1 MNSSASPG
9 GKLSCTHWLVLIV
22 AAIGFLFDTYEL
34 LLLPLIAAPAIAE
47 ILQVPPSNP
56 LVTEWVGRLLWLA
69 ALSGGVFGL
78 LGGWLTDRL
87 GRKTVLALSIAL
99 YSLSP
104 VAAAFSTSLPWFVF
118 FRCATFVGVCVEFV
132 AAITWL
138 AELFPDKSRKEKVL
152 GWTQAFA
159 SVGGLCVTAVN
170 GWILKHAA
178 ALPALPVAEPF
189 NSHADWRYTLI
200 TGLLPAIPIALLLPF
215 VPESQVWLEK
225 RRAGTLRRPSFGE
238 LFSPALRRTT
248 LVSAALSACAYGI
261 AFGALQLTPTR
272 IVPGLASVAD
282 QQKILRPLQD
292 EARQFNQQLNEV
304 TPVFQQACA
313 DVAGLR
319 ELSGKRAKIR
329 IVIRATQKSAA
340 DTNAD
345 EAAKTAALAK
355 LGVLTNLLGQL
366 DVDLNQLTTAKPEA
380 KKVLLD
386 REKILGQLGANRAK
400 QDGPD
405 TIVKTRGKDV
415 QFWQE
420 LGGLLGRVALAAL
433 LAVAITRGALLR
445 LFLAPGLLILPVTY
459 LWLFQ
464 EQPALFQWGVALVGF
479 LTVAQFSY
487 FGEYLPKVFPLHL
500 RGTGGSFATNVGGR
514 MLGTSAAFVTTN
526 IVAAKILGG
535 TGPQQVATAA
545 AIVGTTMFVLG
556 LSLSFLLPEPPKT
569 EAE

>member
-1 MNSSASPG
+1 MAWIGNSASFG
-9 GKLSCTHWLVLIV
+9 SH
-22 AAIGFLFDTYEL
+22 
-34 LLLPLIAAPAIAE
+34 PA
-47 ILQVPPSNP
+47 NP
-56 LVTEWVGRLLWLA
+56 
-69 ALSGGVFGL
+69 F
-78 LGGWLTDRL
+78 
-87 GRKTVLALSIAL
+87 
-99 YSLSP
+99 
-104 VAAAFSTSLPWFVF
+104 
-118 FRCATFVGVCVEFV
+118 
-132 AAITWL
+132 
-138 AELFPDKSRKEKVL
+138 
-152 GWTQAFA
+152 
-159 SVGGLCVTAVN
+159 
-170 GWILKHAA
+170 
-178 ALPALPVAEPF
+178 
-189 NSHADWRYTLI
+189 
-200 TGLLPAIPIALLLPF
+200 
-215 VPESQVWLEK
+215 
-225 RRAGTLRRPSFGE
+225 
-238 LFSPALRRTT
+238 
-248 LVSAALSACAYGI
+248 
-261 AFGALQLTPTR
+261 
-272 IVPGLASVAD
+272 
-282 QQKILRPLQD
+282 
-292 EARQFNQQLNEV
+292 
-304 TPVFQQACA
+304 
-313 DVAGLR
+313 
-319 ELSGKRAKIR
+319 
-329 IVIRATQKSAA
+329 
-340 DTNAD
+340 
-345 EAAKTAALAK
+345 AAKW
-355 LGVLTNLLGQL
+355 NRS
-366 DVDLNQLTTAKPEA
+366 

-556 LSLSFLLPEPPKT
+556 LALSFLLPEPPKT